1 VNSSMYS
8 QYAGH
13 LTDYYNYMTDNGIDI
28 YSVSIQNEPDYA
40 HDWTWWS
47 ADEIVT
53 FLKEYGG
60 TFPFRVMAPESFQY
74 RKNMSDPILNDPEAL
89 ANMDILGAHLYGTQV
104 NDFPYP
110 LFKQKGEGKEL
121 WMTEV
126 YYPNS
131 SSDADMW
138 PEALGVATHVH
149 NSMVEAEFQAYVW
162 WYIRRSYGP
171 MKEDGS
177 ISKRGW
183 MMAHFSKFVR
193 TGFYRVE
200 VPKKPSNGLFVSA
213 YKSDTDVVI
222 VVVNENNSQQSFT
235 FSVAG
240 RTVDSFEKYT
250 TSGSKNMSS
259 DGTVTSSNGSFE
271 VSFDGQS
278 ATTLHATK

>member
-1 VNSSMYS
+1 
-8 QYAGH
+8 
-13 LTDYYNYMTDNGIDI
+13 
-28 YSVSIQNEPDYA
+28 VSIQNEPDYA

-110 LFKQKGEGKEL
+110 LFKQKREGKEL

-193 TGFYRVE
+193 TGFYRVK

-222 VVVNENNSQQSFT
+222 VVVNENNSQQSLT